1 MSQQTHYTED
11 EIQNRP
17 AVVAVAAKAVEAAG
31 IACND
36 DELDADTLEI
46 LEPAAEGAAALVDCE
61 KGLMVAA
68 MKREFRRRA
77 QEIGIE

>member
-36 DELDADTLEI
+36 DELDADTLKT
-46 LEPAAEGAAALVDCE
+46 LESAAEGAAALVDCE
-61 KGLMVAA
+61 EGLMVAA

-77 QEIGIE
+77 REMEIE